1 MKLKLLLHNDDRTSF
16 SHDHIQSLLS
26 KYFDLVIWQPG
37 IHYSRDHILV
47 VDSFKLRRLPRITWY
62 QQYTA
67 RGYRMIVDN
76 MWEIA
81 SFVAERFPDDISRS
95 HVMQNTNWFWYNES
109 LQYITQ
115 GLHTYTPSKTYEK
128 LAFMPMRVERSHRRE
143 MVIRLSSVL
152 DQLIWSFNVHG
163 RQLPG
168 DLELDHENYQRHFN
182 PAWYDHTHFS
192 IVAESQ
198 VNNPEMFVT
207 EKTFKP
213 MAFWHPFVIMGQQG
227 LLNYLHTQ
235 GFETFDNLF
244 DESYDQEPDWMIRL
258 QKVIDTIKNY
268 TPAPYDKL
276 TQQKLAHN
284 HNLFFDQAVVHD
296 RFVKEIIEPIIH
308 YAESHPV

>member
-1 MKLKLLLHNDDRTSF
+1 MKLKLLLHNDDRNSF
-16 SHDHIQSLLS
+16 SHEHVQSLLN
-26 KYFDLVIWQPG
+26 KYFDIVIWQPNT
-37 IHYSRDHILV
+37 HYDRDHILV
-47 VDSFKLRRLPRITWY
+47 VDSFKLKRTPPNFWY
-62 QQYTA
+62 QQYLA
-67 RGYRMIVDN
+67 RRYRVIVDN

-81 SFVAERFPDDISRS
+81 SFVAERFPDDVSTC

-109 LQYITQ
+109 LQYTVQ
-115 GLHTYTPSKTYEK
+115 GLNTYVPDKTYEK
-128 LAFMPMRVERSHRRE
+128 LAFMPMRVDRGHRRE
-143 MVIRLSSVL
+143 LTIRLSGLL
-152 DQLIWSFNVHG
+152 DQMIWSYNAYG

-168 DLELDHENYQRHFN
+168 DLDPAHRNYQRHFN

-244 DESYDQEPDWMIRL
+244 DESYDQEPDWMDRL
-258 QKVIDTIKNY
+258 KAVVDTIKNY
-268 TPAPYDKL
+268 ISEPYDKL
-276 TQQKLAHN
+276 TQQKIAHN
-284 HNLFFDQAVVHD
+284 HNRFFDQALVHD

-308 YAESHPV
+308 YAESR